1 MARRAE
7 PPSLSAGEARYVLEK
22 LIDEGKVTARDVREH
37 VASMW
42 EEMNFI
48 ERRLSE
54 LRGTAV
60 GTTVTHPVRSVK
72 RAAKTIAKKTRKLSA
87 KTRAS
92 YQLQGQYLG
101 YMRQIS
107 ERERGKYKR
116 MAKTDG
122 RENAVAA
129 MKKALGK

>member
-7 PPSLSAGEARYVLEK
+7 TPTLSSGEARYVLER

-37 VASMW
+37 VGAMW

-48 ERRLSE
+48 EKRLSE
-54 LRGTAV
+54 LRGSAI
-60 GTTVTHPVRSVK
+60 GQTVAHPVRTMR
-72 RAAKTIAKKTRKLSA
+72 RAAKKIAKKTRKLSA

-101 YMRQIS
+101 YMRQIP
-107 ERERGKYKR
+107 ERQRAKYKK
-116 MAKTDG
+116 MAKAES
-122 RENAVAA
+122 REAAVAA

>member
-1 MARRAE
+1 MARRAQA
-7 PPSLSAGEARYVLEK
+7 PSLTSGEARYVLEK
-22 LIDEGKVTARDVREH
+22 LIDEGKVSARDVREH

-54 LRGTAV
+54 LRGTTV
-60 GTTVTHPVRSVK
+60 GRTVAHPVRSVK
-72 RAAKTIAKKTRKLSA
+72 RAAKKIAKKTRNLSA

-101 YMRQIS
+101 YMRQIP
-107 ERERGKYKR
+107 ERQRAKFKK
-116 MAKTDG
+116 MAKADG

-129 MKKALGK
+129 MKKVLGK